1 MSGFSRN
8 YYLFSVICYFLSKKG
23 ENMAKI
29 VPLFSSSKGNSYYI
43 QGNGS
48 AILVDAG
55 RNLKQIELAMSA
67 NNLNMR
73 NVQAVFVT
81 HEHSD
86 HISALKVLLKRYDIP
101 LYASRGTLDY
111 LTQYDKVP
119 ASARLN
125 VIEDKIETAD
135 FFVERV
141 ETSHD
146 AAEPCGFFIT
156 TPDGRRM
163 SIVTDTG
170 YLTDSAKHAIAR
182 SHLAVV
188 ESNHDIDMLRGGMY
202 PYILKQRI
210 LSDSGHLS
218 NAACSEA
225 LPDFVGAGLTR
236 IILGH
241 LSEEN
246 NTPHL
251 ALSEAVDSL
260 NRAGMVI
267 NADYLIDVAPVAT
280 NGKSVIF

>member
-1 MSGFSRN
+1 
-8 YYLFSVICYFLSKKG
+8 
-23 ENMAKI
+23 MAKI

-43 QGNGS
+43 QGNSS

-55 RNLKQIELAMSA
+55 RNLKQLELAMSV
-67 NNLNMR
+67 NNIRMSD
-73 NVQAVFVT
+73 VGAIFVT

-101 LYASRGTLDY
+101 LYASRGTLEY
-111 LTQYDKVP
+111 LINNDKVP
-119 ASARLN
+119 VRARLN
-125 VIEDKIETAD
+125 VIEDV
-135 FFVERV
+135 VEANGFEIHRV

-146 AAEPCGFFIT
+146 AAEPCGYSIT
-156 TPDGRRM
+156 TPDGRRL

-170 YLTDSAKHAIAR
+170 YLTKDARTAISR
-182 SHLAVV
+182 SHLAVI
-188 ESNHDIDMLRGGMY
+188 ESNHDIDMLREGMY
-202 PYILKQRI
+202 PYILKKRI

-218 NAACSEA
+218 NAACDEA

-251 ALSEAVDSL
+251 ALSGAIDALSQ
-260 NRAGMVI
+260 AGM
-267 NADYLIDVAPVAT
+267 ALDSDYIIDVAPVAT
-280 NGKSVIF
+280 DGKSMFF

>member
-1 MSGFSRN
+1 
-8 YYLFSVICYFLSKKG
+8 
-23 ENMAKI
+23 MAKI

-43 QGNGS
+43 QGNSS
-48 AILVDAG
+48 AILIDAG
-55 RNLKQIELAMSA
+55 RNLKQLELALSA
-67 NNLNMR
+67 NYLSMQ
-73 NVQAVFVT
+73 NVRAIFVT

-111 LTQYDKVP
+111 LTRTDKVP

-125 VIEDKIETAD
+125 VITDAVETAG
-135 FFVERV
+135 FRVERV

-146 AAEPCGFFIT
+146 AAEPCGYFVT

-163 SIVTDTG
+163 SLVTDTG
-170 YLTDSAKHAIAR
+170 YLTQNARQALSR
-182 SHLAVV
+182 SHLAVI
-188 ESNHDIDMLRGGMY
+188 ESNHDIDMLREGMY
-202 PYILKQRI
+202 PYILKKRI

-218 NAACSEA
+218 NAACAEA
-225 LPDFVGAGLTR
+225 LPDFVGSGLTR

-251 ALSEAVDSL
+251 ALNESIDALSH
-260 NRAGMVI
+260 AGMVR
-267 NADYLIDVAPVAT
+267 NSDYLIDVAPVAT
-280 NGKSVIF
+280 NGKSVLF

>member
-1 MSGFSRN
+1 
-8 YYLFSVICYFLSKKG
+8 
-23 ENMAKI
+23 MAKI

-48 AILVDAG
+48 AILIDAG
-55 RNLKQIELAMSA
+55 RNLKQLELAMAENALS
-67 NNLNMR
+67 MR
-73 NVQAVFVT
+73 DVGAIFVT

-101 LYASRGTLDY
+101 LFASRGTLEY
-111 LTQYDKVP
+111 LARYDKVP
-119 ASARLN
+119 ASARLG
-125 VIEDKIETAD
+125 VIEDRIELAD
-135 FFVERV
+135 FSVERV

-146 AAEPCGFFIT
+146 AAEPCGYFIT

-170 YLTDSAKHAIAR
+170 YLTQNAR
-182 SHLAVV
+182 QALSRSNLAVI
-188 ESNHDIDMLRGGMY
+188 ESNHDIDMLKDGMY
-202 PYILKQRI
+202 PYILKKRI
-210 LSDSGHLS
+210 LSDCGHLS
-218 NAACSEA
+218 NSACAEA
-225 LPDFVGAGLTR
+225 LPDFVGSGLTR

-251 ALSEAVDSL
+251 ALSESVDSL
-260 NRAGMVI
+260 NRAGMTI

-280 NGKSVIF
+280 NGQSVIF

>member
-1 MSGFSRN
+1 
-8 YYLFSVICYFLSKKG
+8 
-23 ENMAKI
+23 MAKI

-48 AILVDAG
+48 AVLVDAG
-55 RNLKQIELAMSA
+55 RNLKQLELAMAA
-67 NNLNMR
+67 NDLRMR
-73 NVQAVFVT
+73 DVRAVFVT

-111 LTQYDKVP
+111 LTQNDKVP
-119 ASARLN
+119 AAARLN
-125 VIEDKIETAD
+125 LIEDTVEIDD
-135 FFVERV
+135 FRVQRV

-146 AAEPCGFFIT
+146 ASEPCGYFIT
-156 TPDGRRM
+156 TPDGRRV
-163 SIVTDTG
+163 SVVTDTG
-170 YLTDSAKHAIAR
+170 YLTEDARRAISR

-188 ESNHDIDMLRGGMY
+188 ESNHDIDMLREGMY
-202 PYILKQRI
+202 PYILKKRI

-218 NAACSEA
+218 NAACAEA

-251 ALSEAVDSL
+251 ALSESIDSL

-267 NADYLIDVAPVAT
+267 NADYTLTVAPVAT
-280 NGKSVIF
+280 DGKSVIF

>member
-1 MSGFSRN
+1 
-8 YYLFSVICYFLSKKG
+8 
-23 ENMAKI
+23 MAKI

-43 QGNGS
+43 QGNNS
-48 AILVDAG
+48 AILIDAG
-55 RNLKQIELAMSA
+55 RNLKQIDLAMSA
-67 NNLNMR
+67 NGLSLR
-73 NVQAVFVT
+73 DVSAIFVT
-81 HEHSD
+81 HEHTD

-111 LTQYDKVP
+111 LTRCDKVP
-119 ASARLN
+119 ATARLN
-125 VIEDKIETAD
+125 PIDNIIETDD
-135 FFVERV
+135 FRVQRV

-146 AAEPCGFFIT
+146 AAEPCGYFIT
-156 TPDGRRM
+156 TPDGRRV

-170 YLTDSAKHAIAR
+170 FLTEDARLAISR

-188 ESNHDIDMLRGGMY
+188 ESNHDIDMLREGMY
-202 PYILKQRI
+202 PYILKKRI

-218 NAACSEA
+218 NAACAEA

-251 ALSEAVDSL
+251 AVNEAIDSL
-260 NRAGMVI
+260 NRSGMVL
-267 NADYLIDVAPVAT
+267 NSDYTLDVAPVAT